1 MICISPIAPLG
12 DRACTSPALS
22 TRITARIQD
31 AGTPNRCDASAM
43 GAANGSA
50 AEPPCREIICGAG
63 SGLAARPITSIEEIT
78 AAMTSAAALMRRDE
92 IDVVLAVQAMTGKE
106 EGIGAG
112 DGGATEEYRQIGG
125 IVSPPRRS
133 REAR

>member
-43 GAANGSA
+43 NAANGA
-50 AEPPCREIICGAG
+50 AADPPSRGITCGGAG
-63 SGLAARPITSIEEIT
+63 SALAVRPITGIEKIT
-78 AAMTSAAALMRRDE
+78 AAMTSAAVPMRRDE
-92 IDVVLAVQAMTGKE
+92 IDLVLAVQAM
-106 EGIGAG
+106 
-112 DGGATEEYRQIGG
+112 
-125 IVSPPRRS
+125 
-133 REAR
+133 